1 MADQCT
7 HNTYLH
13 INPIAASI
21 STFVILIYSFM
32 FPNFFLL
39 HIYVCVYVSVCG
51 QDRSG

>member
-7 HNTYLH
+7 YNTYLH

-21 STFVILIYSFM
+21 STFVILIYSFV

-39 HIYVCVYVSVCG
+39 HIYVCVCVWTG
-51 QDRSG
+51 RSG